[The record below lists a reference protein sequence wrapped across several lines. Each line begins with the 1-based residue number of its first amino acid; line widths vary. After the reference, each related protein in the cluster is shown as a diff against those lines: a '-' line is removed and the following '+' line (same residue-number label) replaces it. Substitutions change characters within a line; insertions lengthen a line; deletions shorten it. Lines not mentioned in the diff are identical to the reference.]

1 MPLACSIPEVT
12 DLLRVERDD
21 YDEGDPQQHEDGR
34 LQPLAAAA
42 QLEARYL
49 SLEDEDGE
57 ADDGEDLEDRH
68 AEAVFWLSFFK
79 PPCWRHESGRCS
91 SFRKRRPSA
100 REAKRACLVERKR

>member
-1 MPLACSIPEVT
+1 MTPTPTPPPRAPHIAMPLACSIPEGSDV
-12 DLLRVERDD
+12 LRVERDD

-57 ADDGEDLEDRH
+57 AIQAMEEQ
-68 AEAVFWLSFFK
+68 AVLVWSAWPAASLSS
-79 PPCWRHESGRCS
+79 RT
-91 SFRKRRPSA
+91 
-100 REAKRACLVERKR
+100 CLAI